1 MTKNPHLPCIL
12 VTGAAG
18 ALAQQVVN
26 RLQGKYRI
34 VVCDAR
40 YEVSMPEDIPSYHID
55 FNKRRFE
62 DLFKE
67 YNFDGIIHLGRIG
80 SNEYS
85 REGRYA
91 ANVIGSQRSDWRSR
105 CIGST
110 SR

>member
-40 YEVSMPEDIPSYHID
+40 YEVSMPEDIPSYW
-55 FNKRRFE
+55 
-62 DLFKE
+62 L
-67 YNFDGIIHLGRIG
+67 
-80 SNEYS
+80 
-85 REGRYA
+85 
-91 ANVIGSQRSDWRSR
+91 
-105 CIGST
+105 
-110 SR
+110 

>member
-67 YNFDGIIHLGRIG
+67 YKFD
-80 SNEYS
+80 
-85 REGRYA
+85 
-91 ANVIGSQRSDWRSR
+91 
-105 CIGST
+105 
-110 SR
+110 

>member
-67 YNFDGIIHLGRIG
+67 YNFDGITHLGF
-80 SNEYS
+80 
-85 REGRYA
+85 
-91 ANVIGSQRSDWRSR
+91 
-105 CIGST
+105 
-110 SR
+110 